1 MKSTVQ
7 RKTNR
12 NIPWKK
18 SLCAGMLL
26 ISVTQVWA
34 ETPLLLA
41 EQLPS
46 NSRLEHASPTPQ
58 QTHVVE
64 GTVIDAKGE
73 PLLGVTVRVKGTK
86 NAVVT
91 DLDGHFKIQVQ
102 RDATLE
108 LSYVGYTPKE
118 IKATSTNKPIVLEE
132 DSKVLNEVVVTAL
145 GIKRAEKALSYNVQK
160 VTADELT
167 RNKDANCG
175 NSLVGKVAGV
185 QINAGAGGAGSAVRV
200 VMRGT
205 KSIEKSNNVLYV
217 IDGIPMYNHAFGG
230 GEGAYSTPMG
240 SESSADINPEDIES
254 VNMLTG
260 PSAAALY
267 GSDAANG
274 VVIINTKRGSKDK
287 TSVTVSN
294 SSTFSCA
301 TFLPKIQ
308 NSYGTSSG
316 LMSWGAKQAGDFD
329 IAKFFNTGSNIIN
342 SVSLSTG
349 NSRNQTY
356 LT

>member
-12 NIPWKK
+12 NIHWKK

-34 ETPLLLA
+34 GTPLLLA

-91 DLDGHFKIQVQ
+91 DLDGRFKIQAL

-118 IKATSTNKPIVLEE
+118 IKATSTNKPIVL
-132 DSKVLNEVVVTAL
+132 
-145 GIKRAEKALSYNVQK
+145 
-160 VTADELT
+160 
-167 RNKDANCG
+167 
-175 NSLVGKVAGV
+175 
-185 QINAGAGGAGSAVRV
+185 
-200 VMRGT
+200 
-205 KSIEKSNNVLYV
+205 
-217 IDGIPMYNHAFGG
+217 
-230 GEGAYSTPMG
+230 
-240 SESSADINPEDIES
+240 
-254 VNMLTG
+254 
-260 PSAAALY
+260 
-267 GSDAANG
+267 
-274 VVIINTKRGSKDK
+274 
-287 TSVTVSN
+287 
-294 SSTFSCA
+294 
-301 TFLPKIQ
+301 
-308 NSYGTSSG
+308 
-316 LMSWGAKQAGDFD
+316 
-329 IAKFFNTGSNIIN
+329 
-342 SVSLSTG
+342 
-349 NSRNQTY
+349 
-356 LT
+356 